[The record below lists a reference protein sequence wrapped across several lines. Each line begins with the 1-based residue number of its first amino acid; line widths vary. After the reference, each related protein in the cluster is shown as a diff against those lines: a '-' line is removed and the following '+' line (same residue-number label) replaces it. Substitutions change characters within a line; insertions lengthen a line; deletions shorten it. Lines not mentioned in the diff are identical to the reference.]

1 MDEFAEDIPHWPSN
15 IYYVGDVS
23 MYYLAKSVLLLIT
36 DTPETNCPASNLY
49 IRTCFPFASQILREV
64 IDHPPIIIFIIVIK
78 MMAFSRYDQHI
89 KAFACLDQLVH
100 DNNGIRRMHI
110 IIDIAMDQ

>member
-1 MDEFAEDIPHWPSN
+1 MSSQK
-15 IYYVGDVS
+15 IYCIGQVIYTALAMLVCITWQS
-23 MYYLAKSVLLLIT
+23 QYYFSSLISLK
-36 DTPETNCPASNLY
+36 PIAQLQIFY

-64 IDHPPIIIFIIVIK
+64 IDHPPVIILIIVIK
-78 MMAFSRYDQHI
+78 MMTFSRYDQHI
-89 KAFACLDQLVH
+89 KAFARLDQLVH